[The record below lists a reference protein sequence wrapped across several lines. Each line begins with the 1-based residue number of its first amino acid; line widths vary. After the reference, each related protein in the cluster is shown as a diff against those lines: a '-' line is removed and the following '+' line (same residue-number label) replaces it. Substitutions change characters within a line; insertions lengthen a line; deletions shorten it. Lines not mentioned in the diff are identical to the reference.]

1 MRALISVSDK
11 TGLDVL
17 AKALVSQG
25 YEIVSTGGTLRYL
38 ADCGL
43 PVTAV
48 SDVTQ
53 FPEIMNGRVKTL
65 HPLIHGG
72 ILARRD
78 VDTHRQACDTHGIGL
93 IDVVVVNLYPFQA
106 TVSQPNVA
114 LADAIEN
121 IDIGGPSMV
130 RSAAK
135 NHEFVAVITNPDRY
149 SDVIQAL
156 QTPQGLSA
164 EFRRSLAIEAFE
176 HTAQYD
182 AAIAQYLGRVS
193 GGSTPPNRLTL
204 QYEKHSDLR
213 YGENPHQ
220 KAAFYKPTPLSGL
233 SGLIQHHGKALS
245 YNNLVDAE
253 AAWELARA
261 FEPSQSAVVIIKHT
275 NPCGVAVKS
284 TLVDAYS
291 AAYAADPVSAFGS
304 IIGVNQPVDAATASA
319 MQALFVEPIVAPGY
333 TPEALAILTQKPSVR
348 LLELPD
354 FFSFSEPFT
363 QKVIMGGVLYQESD
377 SIIWD
382 NAQLSTV
389 TGHIAPEQWADLKLA
404 FTVVKSV
411 KSNAIVLAKHGVVI
425 GVGAGQMSRV
435 EAAKLALMRVQN
447 NDNNQQTT
455 GCVAASDA
463 FFPFPDSI
471 THLGQAGIS
480 VIVQPGGSKKDD
492 AVIAECEKH
501 GMGMVMTG
509 IRHFKH

>member
-1 MRALISVSDK
+1 MKALISVSNK
-11 TGLDVL
+11 TGLDSL
-17 AKALVSQG
+17 AHALVANG

-38 ADCGL
+38 QDNKI

-53 FPEIMNGRVKTL
+53 FPEIMDGRVKTL
-65 HPLIHGG
+65 HPMIHGG

-78 VDTHRQACDTHGIGL
+78 LDTHHQACATHGIEL

-106 TVSQPNVA
+106 TINKPDVTV
-114 LADAIEN
+114 ADAIEN

-135 NHEFVAVITNPDRY
+135 NHKFVAVITNPDRY
-149 SDVIQAL
+149 AAIIEAVS
-156 QTPQGLSA
+156 TPQGISE
-164 EFRRSLAIEAFE
+164 EFRRTLAVEAFE

-182 AAIAQYLGRVS
+182 ACIANYLGALES
-193 GGSTPPNRLTL
+193 PNSLPQSL
-204 QYEKHSDLR
+204 SLHYKKHSDLR

-220 KAAFYKPTPLSGL
+220 QAAFYQPEALSGL
-233 SGLIQHHGKALS
+233 SGLIQHHGKSLS

-261 FEPSQSAVVIIKHT
+261 FEPSQAAVVIIKHT
-275 NPCGVAVKS
+275 NPCGVAVKA
-284 TLVDAYS
+284 TLADAYA

-319 MQALFVEPIVAPGY
+319 MQTLFVEAIVAPAY
-333 TPEALAILTQKPSVR
+333 TPEALAILMQKPSIR

-363 QKVIMGGVLYQESD
+363 QKVIMGGVLYQESNRV
-377 SIIWD
+377 IWNKAD
-382 NAQLSTV
+382 LSTV
-389 TGHIAPEQWADLKLA
+389 TGQIAADQWSDLKLA

-411 KSNAIVLAKHGVVI
+411 KSNAIVLVKQGVVI

-447 NDNNQQTT
+447 NEGNQQTT

-471 THLGQAGIS
+471 THLGHAGIS
-480 VIVQPGGSKKDD
+480 AIVQPGGSKKDD
-492 AVIAECEKH
+492 TVIEACKKQ
-501 GMGMVMTG
+501 GISMVMTG

>member
-1 MRALISVSDK
+1 MKALISVSDK
-11 TGLDVL
+11 TGLDIL
-17 AKALVSQG
+17 AQALVSQG
-25 YEIVSTGGTLRYL
+25 YELVSTGGTMRYL
-38 ADCGL
+38 TECGI

-53 FPEIMNGRVKTL
+53 FPELMDGRVKTL
-65 HPLIHGG
+65 HPMIHGG

-78 VDTHRQACDTHGIGL
+78 VDAHNQACDTHGIDL

-114 LADAIEN
+114 VSDAIEN

-149 SDVIQAL
+149 ASVIEAL
-156 QTPQGLSA
+156 HSPQGLSA
-164 EFRRSLAIEAFE
+164 DLRRSLAIEAFE

-182 AAIAQYLGRVS
+182 AAIAHYLQTVDGTQ
-193 GGSTPPNRLTL
+193 TPPNQLMVPY
-204 QYEKHSDLR
+204 QKHSDLR

-220 KAAFYKPTPLSGL
+220 TAAFYAPSLASGL
-233 SGLIQHHGKALS
+233 SGFIQHHGKALS

-253 AAWELARA
+253 AAWDLARA
-261 FEPSQSAVVIIKHT
+261 FEPEQAAVVIIKHT
-275 NPCGVAVKS
+275 NPCGVAIKP
-284 TLVDAYS
+284 TLVEAYT

-304 IIGVNQPVDAATASA
+304 IIGINQTVDIDTALA
-319 MQALFVEPIVAPGY
+319 MASLFVEAIVAPGY
-333 TPEALAILTQKPSVR
+333 TSEALAVLTKKPSIR

-377 SIIWD
+377 QIIWD
-382 NAQLSTV
+382 DTQLLTA
-389 TGHIAPEQWADLKLA
+389 TGTILPDQWADLKLA

-411 KSNAIVLAKHGVVI
+411 KSNAIVLANDGVVI

-471 THLGQAGIS
+471 TYLGEAGIS
-480 VIVQPGGSKKDD
+480 AIVQPGGSKKDD
-492 AVIAECEKH
+492 SVIEACKTY
-501 GMGMVMTG
+501 GISMVMTG